1 MAEAFKCDRCG
12 KFYTK
17 CGDNASYKVAKFV
30 TNSIIETGWP
40 KYKTLDLCLDCGA
53 SLAEWCESV
62 KEESEN

>member
-12 KFYTK
+12 KFYQK
-17 CGDNASYKVAKFV
+17 YGDKVSYKIGKIVEKD
-30 TNSIIETGWP
+30 IEPGYCP
-40 KYKTLDLCLDCGA
+40 RYKELDLCLDCRA